1 MSKRGNLSNPE
12 AAMRTLL
19 ETLQQR
25 LGCLYLSDLHTD
37 DFRPWALREALR
49 VPPEDYPLEQ
59 WQETFRY
66 LVGGVPSMATAE
78 ELRALLAQCATG
90 F

>member
-1 MSKRGNLSNPE
+1 
-12 AAMRTLL
+12 MRTLL

-37 DFRPWALREALR
+37 NFRLQALQEALSI
-49 VPPEDYPLEQ
+49 PPEDYPLEQ

>member
-1 MSKRGNLSNPE
+1 
-12 AAMRTLL
+12 MRTLL

-37 DFRPWALREALR
+37 NFRLQALQEALSI
-49 VPPEDYPLEQ
+49 PPEDYPLEQ
-59 WQETFRY
+59 WQEAFRY
-66 LVGGVPSMATAE
+66 LVGDTPPGATAE

>member
-1 MSKRGNLSNPE
+1 
-12 AAMRTLL
+12 MRTLL

-37 DFRPWALREALR
+37 NFRLQALQEALSI
-49 VPPEDYPLEQ
+49 PPEDYPAEQ
-59 WQETFRY
+59 WEETTRY
-66 LVGGVPSMATAE
+66 LLGWVPSMATAE